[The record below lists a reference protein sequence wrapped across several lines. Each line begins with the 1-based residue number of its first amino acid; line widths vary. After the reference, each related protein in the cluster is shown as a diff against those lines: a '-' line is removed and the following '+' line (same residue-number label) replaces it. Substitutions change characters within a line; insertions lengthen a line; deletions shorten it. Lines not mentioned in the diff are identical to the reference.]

1 MNNKRLEALSEL
13 SKLDQELGFY
23 DDNIDST
30 EKYNCNLKLEQNE
43 QDIESSRPKDASQDS
58 ETPKDGL

>member
-1 MNNKRLEALSEL
+1 MNNKRLDALSEL

-23 DDNIDST
+23 DDNIDFT

-43 QDIESSRPKDASQDS
+43 QDIESSRPKHASQDS